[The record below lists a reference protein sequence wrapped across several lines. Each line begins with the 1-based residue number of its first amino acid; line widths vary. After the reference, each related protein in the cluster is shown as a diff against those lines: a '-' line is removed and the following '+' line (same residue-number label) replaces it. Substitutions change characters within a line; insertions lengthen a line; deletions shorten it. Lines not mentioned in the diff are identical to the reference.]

1 MRGLFCLFVTLIAVP
16 ALAAGSMGQG
26 AAAREKA
33 ARPADGAQAGVTLVE
48 IVPDLPDFP
57 NAVMA
62 SSSEKGPSDGWT
74 HAWERETRTTAS
86 FDDVRRFYLDQI
98 EKKGWRITT
107 RKEKA
112 GKAEWW
118 LSKGKNWGRVKLDGG
133 SAGLVKITAEWKTR

>member
-1 MRGLFCLFVTLIAVP
+1 VRGLFCLFVTLIAVP
-16 ALAAGSMGQG
+16 SLAASSTGEA
-26 AAAREKA
+26 AAAREQA
-33 ARPADGAQAGVTLVE
+33 AGSADRAQTDVRLVE

-86 FDDVRRFYLDQI
+86 FDDVKTFYLEQI
-98 EKKGWRITT
+98 ERKGWRITT

-112 GKAEWW
+112 GKAEWG
-118 LSKGKNWGRVKLDGG
+118 LSKGQNWGRVKLDGG
-133 SAGLVKITAEWKTR
+133 SAGLVKITTEWKTR